1 MVVRDSL
8 LDPSFCRQVSEV
20 GRQSGLHSQS
30 CQQSVLTKPLRQTSL
45 TDDSSTEEGTTEFA
59 VVSTLSESLVSVD
72 VEPLVLV
79 IKAVG
84 LLEVKAVS
92 DAVQEIPDL
101 AVLLICNIN
110 SQLGR
115 SVPDCR
121 HSRLSPLY
129 PRW

>member
-1 MVVRDSL
+1 M
-8 LDPSFCRQVSEV
+8 
-20 GRQSGLHSQS
+20 
-30 CQQSVLTKPLRQTSL
+30 LTKPLRQTSL

-101 AVLLICNIN
+101 AVLLICKRNP
-110 SQLGR
+110 QLR
-115 SVPDCR
+115 S
-121 HSRLSPLY
+121 
-129 PRW
+129 